1 MLVNDNIPTTNPTT
15 TTMTFSDSDDIF
27 THIYIYS
34 TSSYESSM
42 NNNIMYDKFTPTYS
56 VIDLLVD
63 TVLYTRETDK

>member
-27 THIYIYS
+27 THIYIYIL
-34 TSSYESSM
+34 YESSM

>member
-1 MLVNDNIPTTNPTT
+1 
-15 TTMTFSDSDDIF
+15 
-27 THIYIYS
+27 
-34 TSSYESSM
+34 M

>member
-15 TTMTFSDSDDIF
+15 ITMTFSDSDDIF
-27 THIYIYS
+27 THIYIYIL
-34 TSSYESSM
+34 YESSM